1 MFGSSKKETIDSLEG
16 EWDWEMGRVDFLE
29 LLHLKK
35 ASLLGAISDVTTHR
49 SACCK

>member
-16 EWDWEMGRVDFLE
+16 EWDWEMGKVDFLE

-35 ASLLGAISDVTTHR
+35 ASLLGAVSDVATH
-49 SACCK
+49 SSVCCK